1 MIGDLLRELF
11 KDVAKK
17 SSKSE
22 HNDQDD
28 DSDQSD

>member
-11 KDVAKK
+11 KEVPKK
-17 SSKSE
+17 SGKGD
-22 HNDQDD
+22 HDDQDE

>member
-11 KDVAKK
+11 KDLPKK
-17 SSKSE
+17 PAKSE
-22 HNDQDD
+22 HNDQDE